1 MKIIL
6 YNMSQSQVE
15 SVKTAIER
23 IKDAKEALC
32 KAVGMPNAEPDDKAW
47 DEFFRKPAADRV
59 THIIS
64 LLIDAENFA
73 LPLTTN

>member
-32 KAVGMPNAEPDDKAW
+32 TAVGMPNAEPDDKAW

>member
-1 MKIIL
+1 
-6 YNMSQSQVE
+6 MSQSQVE

-32 KAVGMPNAEPDDKAW
+32 TAVGMPNAEPDDKAW

-73 LPLTTN
+73 LPLTAD